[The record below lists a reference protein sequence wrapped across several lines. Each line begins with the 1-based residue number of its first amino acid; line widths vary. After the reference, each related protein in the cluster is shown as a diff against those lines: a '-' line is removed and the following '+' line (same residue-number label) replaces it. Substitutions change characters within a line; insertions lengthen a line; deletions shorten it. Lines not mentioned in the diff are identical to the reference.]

1 MIEEIYYLATTTQIS
16 QFQTVTQAKYII
28 PFAIFFYIFL
38 IMFTSLMILFLYKL
52 LKKKIK

>member
-1 MIEEIYYLATTTQIS
+1 MIEEIYYIATTTQIS

-38 IMFTSLMILFLYKL
+38 VMLTSLLILFLYKFL
-52 LKKKIK
+52 RKKIK